1 MSNAVHVLTAV
12 QQAHEHAKYYPMTAK
27 DKSSLEE
34 AGIFAGVCVVIIGFL
49 QMVRGGS
56 RKTATG
62 RN

>member
-1 MSNAVHVLTAV
+1 VSNAVHVLAAV

-27 DKSSLEE
+27 DKSALEE
-34 AGIFAGVCVVIIGFL
+34 AGIFAAAVAVVIGFL

-56 RKTATG
+56 RKAATG